1 MTMLHRSSVT
11 GVPEYSGRGLCDSLL
26 MLTIAVRARWRS
38 MNMPRVSMAGGRS
51 SAWRELGARGPED
64 PPALL
69 SVCIPSLTSLTTFSD
84 YSV

>member
-1 MTMLHRSSVT
+1 MLHRSSVI

-38 MNMPRVSMAGGRS
+38 MKMPRVSMAGGRS
-51 SAWRELGARGPED
+51 SVWELGARGPED

-84 YSV
+84 HSV